1 MTDSNNFKSVTI
13 DFFTHKSLDEL
24 ANKTGK
30 SKSKIVT
37 ELIKEKL
44 CNETSN
50 NNRGLNAITK
60 KT

>member
-1 MTDSNNFKSVTI
+1 MTDANNFKSVTI
-13 DFFTHKSLDEL
+13 EFLTHKSLDEL
-24 ANKTGK
+24 AKKTGK

-60 KT
+60 KS